1 MLPAFSPAH
10 CDTLRTALR
19 QADYSTDGVRTLL
32 GGQAHAALG
41 RREPEPAFR
50 ATIDGG
56 ELGVLVRLL
65 LLGSVEPDGAVR
77 AALAPL
83 TPTDAAATGLLRRD
97 GAGWA
102 AALDLR
108 PYGDD
113 DGDWWVLSDL
123 DLRRQDRD
131 HVTGVGAAS
140 LTLAAATVRRPVST
154 VLDLGTG
161 CGVQALHATRHAG
174 AVTATDVAPRALAMA
189 AATFALNGMG
199 SADARS
205 ACAPRGADARSACAP
220 SGADASAPGVELLA
234 GPWLEPVAG
243 RRFDQIVSNPPFV
256 RGPARVDY
264 VYRDS
269 GQSGDTAL
277 AALVRELPGHLAPGG
292 VAQLLGSWLH
302 VRGEDWPD
310 RVRSWLP
317 DDVDAWVVQ
326 REVADPALH
335 VGTWQRDA
343 GLDVGS
349 PAARGQAA
357 RWLDWMATE
366 RVEAVGFGF
375 LTLRRTVSMADP
387 TSGSSVS
394 MLDPASGS
402 SAGPATVVFEDLPGE
417 LDDPLG
423 PEVAGWLDRVDWLRA
438 HARDDALL
446 GARLALAPTAVL
458 ERYAVPGTDPG
469 EGWTE
474 VGATVARSDG
484 PRWRHEV
491 DDPAAALLAGCRG
504 DLALGELAELLAIAH
519 DRPVGQLIGAALPAV
534 RELVRHGVLL
544 PVDPTS

>member
-10 CDTLRTALR
+10 CDALRTALR
-19 QADYSTDGVRTLL
+19 RARYSTGGVRTLL

-41 RREPEPAFR
+41 RGEPEPEPAFR
-50 ATIDGG
+50 ATVDGG

-108 PYGDD
+108 PYGD
-113 DGDWWVLSDL
+113 GDWWVLSDL
-123 DLRRQDRD
+123 DRRRQDRD

-140 LTLAAATVRRPVST
+140 LTLAAATVRRPVAT
-154 VLDLGTG
+154 LLDLGTG

-189 AATFALNGMG
+189 AATFALNGTG
-199 SADARS
+199 SAD
-205 ACAPRGADARSACAP
+205 
-220 SGADASAPGVELLA
+220 
-234 GPWLEPVAG
+234 
-243 RRFDQIVSNPPFV
+243 
-256 RGPARVDY
+256 
-264 VYRDS
+264 
-269 GQSGDTAL
+269 
-277 AALVRELPGHLAPGG
+277 GG

-317 DDVDAWVVQ
+317 DGVDAWVVQ

-343 GLDVGS
+343 GLDAGS
-349 PAARGQAA
+349 PAARKQAA
-357 RWLDWMATE
+357 RWLDWMADE

-375 LTLRRTVSMADP
+375 LTLRRPEST
-387 TSGSSVS
+387 
-394 MLDPASGS
+394 LDSP
-402 SAGPATVVFEDLPGE
+402 TVVVEDLPGE

-423 PEVAGWLDRVDWLRA
+423 PEVAGWLDRVDRLRA

-504 DLALGELAELLAIAH
+504 DLALGELVELLAIAH
-519 DRPVGQLIGAALPAV
+519 DRPIDQLIGAALPAV
-534 RELVRHGVLL
+534 CELVRHGVLR
-544 PVDPTS
+544 PVSPTS